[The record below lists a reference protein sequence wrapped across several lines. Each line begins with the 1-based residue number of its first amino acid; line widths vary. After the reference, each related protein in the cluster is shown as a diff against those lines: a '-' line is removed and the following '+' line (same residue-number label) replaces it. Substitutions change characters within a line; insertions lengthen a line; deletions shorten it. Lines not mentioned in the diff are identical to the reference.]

1 MKKLTKKLWSHKSNI
16 NKERQYVA
24 DILKSNP
31 KKVDTYQELIREIA
45 TISFNNPEL
54 NLFFRGQR
62 IEHAFDEH
70 KQKDRGTS
78 LYPPIFRRRNEERRV
93 RDVLNERY
101 KKLQKASKQL
111 ILKYKENGWQ
121 GLLTLEKF
129 PEVCWAILQHYEACD
144 TPLLDITSSLRVA
157 CSFALRKASESAI
170 VYVIGLPH
178 TNGSISYYADE
189 EQIIVRLLSICPPN
203 ALRPYYQEGYLVGT
217 FPTPELEKRSRSLDV
232 ANRLVAKFEIP
243 KKGFWG
249 THFTDIPE
257 LALFP
262 ENDKMYEIVTRIK
275 ETL

>member
-1 MKKLTKKLWSHKSNI
+1 MKKLTKKLWSHESDKSR
-16 NKERQYVA
+16 ERQYVT

-31 KKVDTYQELIREIA
+31 KKVDTYRELIREVA

-62 IEHAFDEH
+62 SEHRT
-70 KQKDRGTS
+70 KDRGTS
-78 LYPPIFRRRNEERRV
+78 LYPPIFRRGNEGKCV
-93 RDVLNERY
+93 RDVLNPRY
-101 KKLQKASKQL
+101 TRLQKASKQL
-111 ILKYKENGWQ
+111 LIKYKENGWH
-121 GLLTLEKF
+121 GLSTLEKF
-129 PEVCWAILQHYEACD
+129 PEVCWAILQHYEACY

-157 CSFALRKASESAI
+157 CSFALRKAIGSAI

-217 FPTPELEKRSRSLDV
+217 FPTTELKKRTRSLDV
-232 ANRLVAKFEIP
+232 ANRLVAKFQIP
-243 KKGFWG
+243 KKGFWD
-249 THFTDIPE
+249 TNFKDIPE

-262 ENDKMYEIVTRIK
+262 KNDKMHEIVTRIK